1 MHHQPAVTLRGMI
14 TSFIAAGIAAGLLL
28 SAASQA
34 SAAVTADEAK
44 AFVDGAVAHVKA
56 VGPEKAFAEF
66 TAADNTQFHQGEL
79 YMFCYGADGMTKAH
93 GGNAKLVG
101 TNMIGMRDA
110 DGFLSTAALIKVAM
124 DNGSG
129 WTEIKWPNPV
139 SKKVEKKGVY
149 SVKVADDLVCASG
162 YYKG

>member
-1 MHHQPAVTLRGMI
+1 MHNRYSVLRGA
-14 TSFIAAGIAAGLLL
+14 IAAMAAGALLL
-28 SAASQA
+28 SSVSP

-44 AFVDGAVAHVKA
+44 AFVDKAVEHVKA
-56 VGPEKAFAEF
+56 VGPDKAFADF
-66 TAADNTQFHQGEL
+66 TAADNAQFHQGEL
-79 YMFCYGADGMTKAH
+79 YMFCYSPDGTTKAH

-101 TNMIGMRDA
+101 TNMINMRDA

-124 DNGSG
+124 ENGAG
-129 WTEIKWPNPV
+129 WTDIKWPNPV

-149 SVKVADDLVCASG
+149 SVKVDAELVCASG

>member
-1 MHHQPAVTLRGMI
+1 MHKRSPSKLRGI
-14 TSFIAAGIAAGLLL
+14 VSAFAAGALLAATL
-28 SAASQA
+28 SSA
-34 SAAVTADEAK
+34 SAITADDTK
-44 AFVDGAVAHVKA
+44 AFVDKAIAHIKA
-56 VGPEKAFAEF
+56 VGTDKALADF
-66 TAADNTQFHQGEL
+66 TANDNEFHQGEL
-79 YMFCYGADGMTKAH
+79 YMFCFAPDGMAKAH

-101 TNMIGMRDA
+101 QNMINFRDA

-129 WTEIKWPNPV
+129 WTDIKWPNPV

-149 SVKVADDLVCASG
+149 SVKVDNDLVCASG